1 MAVDDLPEVVW
12 EQYTQFLGPLADQ
25 ALNPAQ
31 KGIEQNAGEKK
42 ICQQVKTAKYKAL
55 YEQAFGEPIDC
66 RSSAYNTSFKRIAV
80 AVAAYEASDEVS
92 PFNSKRDIALYK
104 ELACLNGQAFEGY
117 EFDRDYCA
125 LEESVNWGRF
135 PLAGLTDQENQGH
148 DLFYAVTSDLN
159 PTGKDAGCRFCHND
173 NPTPFS
179 FRGPQVPGTN
189 LDGTEPRQLYTDN
202 AYHNIGIPYNR
213 EIPDTPK
220 GSVVGVSG
228 HLTSASPGFFRD
240 PSIRNVGLGEGEDFV
255 KAYGHNGYF
264 KSLWQIVHFYS
275 TRDLKTRCE
284 ELPEPILDA
293 TVQEALD
300 NDCWPEPEF
309 SNPGNFGLVG
319 IADLTTEQ
327 EEAIVAYLKTLS
339 DTTVA
344 EAP

>member
-1 MAVDDLPEVVW
+1 M
-12 EQYTQFLGPLADQ
+12 
-25 ALNPAQ
+25 
-31 KGIEQNAGEKK
+31 
-42 ICQQVKTAKYKAL
+42 
-55 YEQAFGEPIDC
+55 
-66 RSSAYNTSFKRIAV
+66 
-80 AVAAYEASDEVS
+80 
-92 PFNSKRDIALYK
+92 
-104 ELACLNGQAFEGY
+104 
-117 EFDRDYCA
+117 
-125 LEESVNWGRF
+125 
-135 PLAGLTDQENQGH
+135 TDQ
-148 DLFYAVTSDLN
+148 
-159 PTGKDAGCRFCHND
+159 PGC
-173 NPTPFS
+173 
-179 FRGPQVPGTN
+179 
-189 LDGTEPRQLYTDN
+189 
-202 AYHNIGIPYNR
+202 YHLILR
-213 EIPDTPK
+213 
-220 GSVVGVSG
+220 
-228 HLTSASPGFFRD
+228 A
-240 PSIRNVGLGEGEDFV
+240 FV